1 MTMHRVWRVLI
12 YLGDGALLIPC
23 AGLLF
28 AWLLAAPASRRLA
41 WYWLVAVLVVGGGV
55 ALSKLLYMVSGLR
68 PAGWNFIGLSGHAA
82 LSFLF
87 WPSLA
92 ALAGSRNRRALRII
106 VIALGGCL
114 AFAITTASWVL
125 RDHSLAEV
133 VLGAAWGALV
143 AGAFLAIA
151 WRHVMP
157 AASTRTWMIVS
168 LALLASLAFGREFPS
183 TRVLSWIASQVT
195 ETRSVHTRTDLGP
208 QAQLSKK
215 GKHHRPVQSPDAP
228 TRISPPES
236 RN

>member
-28 AWLLAAPASRRLA
+28 AWLLASSASRRLA
-41 WYWLVAVLVVGGGV
+41 WYWLVAVLVAGGGV

-68 PAGWNFIGLSGHAA
+68 PEGWNFIGLSGHAA

-87 WPSLA
+87 WPTLG
-92 ALAGSRNRRALRII
+92 ALVARGNGHALRTSM
-106 VIALGGCL
+106 IALGGCL
-114 AFAITTASWVL
+114 ALAITTASWVL

-157 AASTRTWMIVS
+157 AASTRTMMIAS

-183 TRVLSWIASQVT
+183 TRVLSWIAAQAT
-195 ETRSVHTRTDLGP
+195 GTRGVHTRTDLGP
-208 QAQLSKK
+208 RAQLSNKT
-215 GKHHRPVQSPDAP
+215 KHHRSEAPAEKP
-228 TRISPPES
+228 TRTAPPEG